1 MESVLSICLFANFSL
16 KLDRTLLHSLNSS
29 RLQALLAYLLLKS
42 QEPQPRS
49 RLAFLLWP
57 DSSDQ
62 QARTNLRNLV
72 HLLRQSLPDP
82 DRYLDCRSQ
91 TIQWRNDSPYTLDVQ
106 QFEEAFNRA
115 VALKKQ
121 DQASAYQA
129 SLEEA
134 IHLYRGDLL
143 PDCYS
148 DWILPERERLHQAYL
163 QALNQLITCL
173 ESQQDYRSAI
183 TYTQRLLQDD
193 PLQETAH
200 RLLIRLHILNG
211 DRAGA
216 KRAYLACEDLLLR
229 ELGVEPSPATREVYE
244 LLVLRDLQPAQPI
257 HTPESVLHSSPLHL
271 SMVGR
276 ESEWKNLME
285 AWNVA
290 SSGRAH
296 FILVRA
302 DPGIGKSRLL
312 EELYSWASTQKIRK
326 AFARA
331 HTPISATS
339 LTLLFSWLDQLPIS
353 THDPIWQNE
362 SNLLNPSFSTA
373 PQSPLSVHTLSNPW
387 QRRRFFLAMSS
398 ALLAL
403 RVSPKGRRT
412 QVPLLLLLDDLQWC
426 DTETLDFVR
435 FLLTEFPHAP
445 ILVVAALD
453 PGEVPSSPNLRV
465 FLDSLRQ
472 LNSPS
477 GFENSQFIAL
487 DLKPLSQGQVAA
499 FLSIHHKGGDLPDDG
514 LQLWMQSEGV
524 PGNLVYLLSQ
534 LTDPSNSTSG
544 RADIPNVEQILSRFN
559 ALSSPAQHVAGLA
572 AASGGHFLY
581 QVIGQAANMDEEAL
595 NLALDELNQRRFIV
609 ENETIAEDIAFEFI
623 FHYFGEAIYA
633 ALSAARRR
641 YYHRRLAIAL
651 SSWAENTALTNSLAA
666 MIAFHSGQAGLEVNS
681 PPKRF

>member
-1 MESVLSICLFANFSL
+1 MESVLSIRLFANFSL
-16 KLDRTLLHSLNSS
+16 KLDRTLLHTLNSS

-49 RLAFLLWP
+49 HLACLLYP
-57 DSSDQ
+57 GSSDQ

-106 QFEEAFNRA
+106 QFEEALNRA
-115 VALKKQ
+115 AALKKQ
-121 DQASAYQA
+121 DQAGVYQA

-148 DWILPERERLHQAYL
+148 DWILPERERLHQVYL

-173 ESQQDYRSAI
+173 ENQQDYRSAI

-193 PLQETAH
+193 PLQEAAH

-216 KRAYLACEDLLLR
+216 KRAYLTCADLLLR

-257 HTPESVLHSSPLHL
+257 HSPEPVVHTYPLHL

-276 ESEWKNLME
+276 ENEWKNLME

-296 FILVRA
+296 FTLVRA

-312 EELYSWASTQKIRK
+312 EELYSWASTQKIRT
-326 AFARA
+326 ALARA
-331 HTPISATS
+331 HAPISATS

-353 THDPIWQNE
+353 SHNPLWQNE
-362 SNLLNPSFSTA
+362 PNLLNLSFSTD
-373 PQSPLSVHTLSNPW
+373 PPGPFTVYTLSNPW
-387 QRRRFFLAMSS
+387 QRRRFFLAMAY
-398 ALLAL
+398 ALLAPPG
-403 RVSPKGRRT
+403 SSKGRRT
-412 QVPLLLLLDDLQWC
+412 QVPILLLLDDLQWC
-426 DTETLDFVR
+426 DAETLDFVR

-445 ILVVAALD
+445 VLLVAALD
-453 PGEVPSSPNLRV
+453 PGEVPSNPNLRV

-472 LNSPS
+472 LNAPS
-477 GFENSQFIAL
+477 EFENFQFITL
-487 DLKPLSQGQVAA
+487 DLKPFSQVQVAA
-499 FLSIHHKGGDLPDDG
+499 FLSIYHKRGDQPDDG
-514 LQLWMQSEGV
+514 HQLWMQSEGV
-524 PGNLVYLLSQ
+524 PGNLVHILSQ
-534 LTDPSNSTSG
+534 LPESSNSTFS
-544 RADIPNVEQILSRFN
+544 RATIPNVEQFLSRFN
-559 ALSSPAQHVAGLA
+559 ALSDPAQHVAGLA

-581 QVIGQAANMDEEAL
+581 QVIGQAANLDEEAL
-595 NLALDELNQRRFIV
+595 NLALDELRQRRFIV

-623 FHYFGEAIYA
+623 FHYISEAIYA

-641 YYHRRLAIAL
+641 YYHRRLAIAF
-651 SSWAENTALTNSLAA
+651 SSWAENTSLTNSLAA

-681 PPKRF
+681 PTKRF